1 MVSANLVL
9 IGETGNGK
17 SSLGNFILGKQVFSV
32 SDKPQSETQFT
43 KGEYGDNEKRDIFVI
58 DTPGLQ
64 DTEGKERE
72 HLAQM
77 VDYLKNDQGLQ
88 AIVVVLN
95 YHQSRLALHIK
106 LMLKLLCHIFPSH
119 NFWSHVAFVW
129 TRYYSYLPPKEKD
142 KKSVIINE
150 MMPNV
155 SELIRETTGEQ
166 SNIKFPTFFIDSDFR
181 KEDEFSCKEVNRLIN
196 WVHNLEPIN
205 TSNIKT
211 SDGNIKE
218 RIVEYDTR
226 KSRNIKK
233 NTEYIKIERFKRTKQ
248 IHYDDRITFTDWE
261 KVSEKTKQ
269 NILPRKI
276 IEKKINKKKENRI
289 FPEDEFGFYITDD
302 FEKTINIFND
312 ETIEYGEW
320 KKVNTKGTRR
330 QIGPIKIDIGNL
342 IYWIENGHEEK
353 AYDCNLARNPGGIH
367 LDDPA
372 KYSGKDKTR
381 IITIKYLKNKYLV
394 NPSSIIKF
402 EVLFEVLIYLQNCEE
417 KVLQYTNILE
427 NLQKQK
433 KIPYDTR
440 LSFEDLKDA
449 VEYMKKEGILSPSLQ
464 II

>member
-9 IGETGNGK
+9 IGETGDGK

-166 SNIKFPTFFIDSDFR
+166 SNIRYPTFFIDSDFQ
-181 KEDEFSCKEVNRLIN
+181 KKDQFSCKEVKRLIN

-205 TSNIKT
+205 ISNIKT

-226 KSRNIKK
+226 KSKNVKK
-233 NTEYIKIERFKRTKQ
+233 NIEYIKIEQFKRTKQ
-248 IHYDDRITFTDWE
+248 IHYDGRIIFTDWE
-261 KVSEKTKQ
+261 KVSEETKQ
-269 NILPRKI
+269 NILP
-276 IEKKINKKKENRI
+276 EK
-289 FPEDEFGFYITDD
+289 
-302 FEKTINIFND
+302 
-312 ETIEYGEW
+312 
-320 KKVNTKGTRR
+320 
-330 QIGPIKIDIGNL
+330 
-342 IYWIENGHEEK
+342 
-353 AYDCNLARNPGGIH
+353 
-367 LDDPA
+367 
-372 KYSGKDKTR
+372 
-381 IITIKYLKNKYLV
+381 
-394 NPSSIIKF
+394 
-402 EVLFEVLIYLQNCEE
+402 
-417 KVLQYTNILE
+417 
-427 NLQKQK
+427 
-433 KIPYDTR
+433 
-440 LSFEDLKDA
+440 
-449 VEYMKKEGILSPSLQ
+449 
-464 II
+464 